1 MDAPQLRP
9 RGEERNPIHTAAI
22 PEPKTM
28 RAHST
33 AVTPGQ
39 ATAQTNGRSSAG
51 IFATW
56 AWALALTLTLAS
68 CRASRLMHIRSEPS
82 GADIRVND
90 KFVGKTPFDYEF
102 VHYGTSRIS
111 LDLEGHLPLSQVVEV
126 SAPWYGRFP
135 WDIFSEVLIPIGW
148 EDHHYLQFK
157 LDPSSLSGAA
167 PDLRRVLERAEILR
181 RAGPEGPRDLPPASR
196 LKSVGDAR
204 LRSTGG
210 GEADPPQPVPQDE
223 GNATPDANTN
233 TAGKRSGQ
241 G

>member
-1 MDAPQLRP
+1 
-9 RGEERNPIHTAAI
+9 
-22 PEPKTM
+22 M

-33 AVTPGQ
+33 AVTPGKAKIRTSEHS
-39 ATAQTNGRSSAG
+39 ATSFSA
-51 IFATW
+51 AW
-56 AWALALTLTLAS
+56 VWALALTLMLAS
-68 CRASRLMHIRSEPS
+68 CRATRLMHISSEPP

-90 KFVGKTPFDYEF
+90 HFVGKTPYDYEF

-148 EDHHYLQFK
+148 EDHHYLQFA
-157 LDPSSLSGAA
+157 LDPSSTSGAA

-196 LKSVGDAR
+196 LKSVGDTR

-210 GEADPPQPVPQDE
+210 EEADPPKPAPQDE
-223 GNATPDANTN
+223 GDSTSDANTS
-233 TAGKRSGQ
+233 TGGKRSGK